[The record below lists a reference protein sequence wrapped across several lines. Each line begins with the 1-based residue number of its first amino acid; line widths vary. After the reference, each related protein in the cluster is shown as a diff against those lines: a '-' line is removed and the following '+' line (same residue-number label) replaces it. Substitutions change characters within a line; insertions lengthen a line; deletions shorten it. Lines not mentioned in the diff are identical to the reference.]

1 MEWILVIV
9 IRHNI
14 FFEKKKM
21 RIAVYNLQCTVYSG
35 SQNLLKNMHNFSV

>member
-14 FFEKKKM
+14 FFEKRKM
-21 RIAVYNLQCTVYSG
+21 RIAVYNLQCTVCYD
-35 SQNLLKNMHNFSV
+35 HNKTEL

>member
-14 FFEKKKM
+14 FFEKIGKWELLFIIYNVLYV
-21 RIAVYNLQCTVYSG
+21 IACKDHIKTGL
-35 SQNLLKNMHNFSV
+35 